1 MENHIGTRVKQ
12 YREFKGM
19 RQNAFCELAGIRQQT
34 LSTIEAGSSEPS
46 AGVLQKLFLAY
57 PDLSPE
63 WVLLG
68 TNSMTKDGRA
78 LTPRAAEPAA
88 DYTSANSTEQTL
100 YISVLKEQVADL
112 KSQVTDLKEDKADLK
127 AEVSELRGKPFDSS
141 DAAGHFDEAPTD
153 PQSPAFAGGAAPQP
167 WVRVRGLVRY
177 AEEAA
182 GVAVGMQKAP
192 PV

>member
-1 MENHIGTRVKQ
+1 MESTFASRVRQYRQDKGLSQQAFAELCGLTQGNIAHMENGTEPKQ
-12 YREFKGM
+12 SNVSKL
-19 RQNAFCELAGIRQQT
+19 LAG
-34 LSTIEAGSSEPS
+34 L
-46 AGVLQKLFLAY
+46 
-57 PDLSPE
+57 PDLSPD
-63 WVLLG
+63 WLLIG
-68 TNSMTKDGRA
+68 TGTMHRQGRA

-112 KSQVTDLKEDKADLK
+112 KSQVHDLKEDKADLK
-127 AEVSELRGKPFDSS
+127 AEVSELRGKPSDSS

-153 PQSPAFAGGAAPQP
+153 PSAPTFAGGAAPQP

-182 GVAVGMQKAP
+182 ELS
-192 PV
+192 